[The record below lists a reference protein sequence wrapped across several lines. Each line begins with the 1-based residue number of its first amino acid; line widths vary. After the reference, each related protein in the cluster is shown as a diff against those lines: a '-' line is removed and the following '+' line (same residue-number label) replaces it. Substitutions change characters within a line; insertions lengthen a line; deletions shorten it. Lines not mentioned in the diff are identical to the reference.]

1 MSRHVSAIGGERTL
15 ATLEAVQ
22 RAVQSAVDTAEVDR
36 DAPDGERVRFDR
48 EALRRVSEFY
58 KAPSTQDQVIR
69 SWRAVLRVLI
79 DKEDLERALATVVLQ
94 DRLRGIRDV
103 SYESIDGVWKRRAE
117 DEIRDEDDPWLAE
130 RNW

>member
-1 MSRHVSAIGGERTL
+1 M

-36 DAPDGERVRFDR
+36 DAPEGERVRFDR
-48 EALRRVSEFY
+48 EALRRVSDLY

-79 DKEDLERALATVVLQ
+79 DKGDLEKALATVVLQ
-94 DRLRGIRDV
+94 DRLRGMRDV
-103 SYESIDGVWKRRAE
+103 SYELIDGVWKRRAE
-117 DEIRDEDDPWLAE
+117 NEIRDEDDPWLAE